1 MEVWYQALGYAVL
14 KSETYGNQGTNHP
27 PVKLTWSHIWR
38 KGQSIN
44 TDSEIPKLVS
54 WNEVFCKRWI
64 WLMKIHKDGIFIRI
78 FGEGFNDIYQ
88 LDDRI
93 DKDWAIEMGREL
105 PSTFHLHK
113 IKSVRHKVGVI
124 VVKNQCLTSSN
135 KSHEKLIIVEP
146 SSWRLNNISFTMLL
160 GRPCVMWHK
169 FDTAVSYSSPKTGIA
184 KSGLASENLSLAFRK
199 DSGVLESS
207 KSPWG
212 SRKACNGV
220 TCPTTMHEQSSYVR
234 VRCSKSLPKGL
245 RFFQLIPER

>member
-1 MEVWYQALGYAVL
+1 MEVWSQALGYAVL

-160 GRPCVMWHK
+160 GRPCAMWHK
-169 FDTAVSYSSPKTGIA
+169 FDMALSYSSLKTGIT
-184 KSGLASENLSLAFRK
+184 KLDLENLSLAFLK
-199 DSGVLESS
+199 DSGVFESS
-207 KSPWG
+207 KSSWG
-212 SRKACNGV
+212 SRKAHNGV
-220 TCPTTMHEQSSYVR
+220 TCPTTMHEESSYVR
-234 VRCSKSLPKGL
+234 VRCSKSLPKRL